1 MKHILFVTTIYRIG
15 ERVFPII
22 PKLAETYKL
31 SLLTLYQMHPEGQY
45 KKWNGTYD
53 MRNKF
58 HIEYDKYFDN
68 HWTGTVYNKGMID
81 VSQFDAI
88 IHDDCR
94 DRSGLNKLYQDAK
107 QHDVLM
113 LGNQHGG
120 NDFKPRTYPITGV
133 DSNFDKM
140 FFFGQNEL
148 DYYKDFVDE
157 SRYMLGGI
165 PSNDKLKDYERTNE
179 HILVITQFLGNNPRA
194 YYKGYEFK
202 EFFIK
207 HVGLKE
213 IQEKYDKPVLVKVKS
228 RGHDAPS
235 YDVDINYVNNLLSK
249 SEIYGEVVFDVEDD
263 NKFISDSVCVVGAGS
278 TLMYKPIQKGIPTV
292 MIKGAGESDFFGNFP
307 GLLELNVGKNRIIDE
322 LDRQDKDGRDEKYLE
337 YVMYGSSDY
346 TSVEKYVEGV
356 KKLI

>member
-45 KKWNGTYD
+45 KNWNGTYD
-53 MRNKF
+53 MRKKF

-68 HWTGTVYNKGMID
+68 HWTGTAYNIKWNLAKMID

-94 DRSGLNKLYQDAK
+94 DRSGLSELYKDAK
-107 QHDVLM
+107 QHDIPM

-148 DYYKDFVDE
+148 DYYK
-157 SRYMLGGI
+157 
-165 PSNDKLKDYERTNE
+165 
-179 HILVITQFLGNNPRA
+179 
-194 YYKGYEFK
+194 
-202 EFFIK
+202 
-207 HVGLKE
+207 
-213 IQEKYDKPVLVKVKS
+213 
-228 RGHDAPS
+228 
-235 YDVDINYVNNLLSK
+235 
-249 SEIYGEVVFDVEDD
+249 
-263 NKFISDSVCVVGAGS
+263 
-278 TLMYKPIQKGIPTV
+278 
-292 MIKGAGESDFFGNFP
+292 
-307 GLLELNVGKNRIIDE
+307 
-322 LDRQDKDGRDEKYLE
+322 
-337 YVMYGSSDY
+337 
-346 TSVEKYVEGV
+346 
-356 KKLI
+356 